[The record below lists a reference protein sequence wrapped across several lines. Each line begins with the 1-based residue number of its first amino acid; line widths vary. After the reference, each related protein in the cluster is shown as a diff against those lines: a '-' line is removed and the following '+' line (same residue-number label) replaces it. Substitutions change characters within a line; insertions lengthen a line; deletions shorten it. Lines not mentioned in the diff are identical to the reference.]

1 MRLGGARP
9 GDDGPMRTRV
19 TRVAVL
25 AVSIGLL
32 LFALPL
38 AVLTRSLLVDRE
50 RSDLR
55 LWAQSATLK
64 VGADLA
70 TDAVELAP
78 VDPAVSIGVD
88 DLGGH
93 LRAGRGPAAWD
104 ATTRSASK
112 YGPSDGQES
121 GSMVSAAPVAT
132 GETVFA
138 VVRAAEPSSEVWRQV
153 ALAWAVLAG
162 LAGVALGVAVL
173 AARKAARRLTRPLE
187 VLSEASVM
195 ASHGDLS
202 ARVPPSRIP
211 EVDQLGHAHNEML
224 RQVAASLE
232 RERHFSADAS
242 HQLRTPLAGLQL
254 EIEAAIA
261 DSGADRRDVLVRTLE
276 EVQRLQLTIES
287 VLQLSRLGHERGSL
301 TGQTRPLTEVV
312 NRLDRRWHGNLA
324 RTGRR
329 FETTVE
335 QGCDRLMVPD
345 QVLEPVLDVL
355 VENAMMHGTGTVL
368 LTARD
373 AAGAVAIAVSDEGS
387 ISADVADPFRRGESG
402 GVDGLGIGLALARTM
417 ADAAGARL
425 VLTSASPTTF
435 TVFVPDAAMV

>member
-1 MRLGGARP
+1 
-9 GDDGPMRTRV
+9 
-19 TRVAVL
+19 
-25 AVSIGLL
+25 
-32 LFALPL
+32 
-38 AVLTRSLLVDRE
+38 
-50 RSDLR
+50 
-55 LWAQSATLK
+55 
-64 VGADLA
+64 
-70 TDAVELAP
+70 
-78 VDPAVSIGVD
+78 
-88 DLGGH
+88 
-93 LRAGRGPAAWD
+93 
-104 ATTRSASK
+104 
-112 YGPSDGQES
+112 
-121 GSMVSAAPVAT
+121 
-132 GETVFA
+132 
-138 VVRAAEPSSEVWRQV
+138 
-153 ALAWAVLAG
+153 
-162 LAGVALGVAVL
+162 
-173 AARKAARRLTRPLE
+173 
-187 VLSEASVM
+187 M

-387 ISADVADPFRRGESG
+387 ISADVADPFRRAESG